1 MRGQSGHAT
10 TAGPPH
16 GWSLSFAREPE
27 PDLELDDAPE
37 GEGGSHASGSQKP
50 PGRRPA
56 TLVLLLLLV
65 AVGAYIAMDPGLLL
79 NLLGM
84 GEEETAEAP
93 APPPAPTAK
102 APAPPLS
109 VAPAAPGSPAPS
121 GQAPPP
127 TVQPPRTAASP
138 PPPTPL
144 YREGQRVTVVAD
156 PVKPGPVALQADA
169 AGTKPG
175 PTVAPGSALT
185 VVDGELRGSAWIY
198 AVKTMD
204 GAVGWVPEAKLKAK
218 S

>member
-1 MRGQSGHAT
+1 MLGQSGHAT
-10 TAGPPH
+10 TAGPHP

-50 PGRRPA
+50 PSRKPA
-56 TLVLLLLLV
+56 TLILLLLLV
-65 AVGAYIAMDPGLLL
+65 GVGAYVAMDPGLLM

-84 GEEETAEAP
+84 GEEEAVEAP
-93 APPPAPTAK
+93 APPPPPMAK
-102 APAPPLS
+102 APAPPLPP
-109 VAPAAPGSPAPS
+109 APAAPAPRAVP

-127 TVQPPRTAASP
+127 TAQPPHPATP

-144 YREGQRVTVVAD
+144 FREGQRVTVVAD
-156 PVKPGPVALQADA
+156 PAKPGPLALQADA

-185 VVDGELRGSAWIY
+185 VVDGELRGTAWVY
-198 AVKTMD
+198 AVKTME